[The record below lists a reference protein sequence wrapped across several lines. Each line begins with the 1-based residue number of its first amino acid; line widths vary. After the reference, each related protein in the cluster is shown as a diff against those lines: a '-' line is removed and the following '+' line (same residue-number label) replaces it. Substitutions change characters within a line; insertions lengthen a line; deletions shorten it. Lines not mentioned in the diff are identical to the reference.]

1 MPIDYR
7 IDNERENEWV
17 KLFTSGEAIKP
28 DQAGRVRGLIRELY
42 DEAFKNGMNAPD
54 APKEGVEPTVD
65 PGPLEPSPGEPTP
78 NAPPPVPESEWM
90 DDDA

>member
-42 DEAFKNGMNAPD
+42 DEAFKNGMNAPVAPDKD
-54 APKEGVEPTVD
+54 AKPEPI
-65 PGPLEPSPGEPTP
+65 PRMPSPGEP
-78 NAPPPVPESEWM
+78 VQEPESEWM